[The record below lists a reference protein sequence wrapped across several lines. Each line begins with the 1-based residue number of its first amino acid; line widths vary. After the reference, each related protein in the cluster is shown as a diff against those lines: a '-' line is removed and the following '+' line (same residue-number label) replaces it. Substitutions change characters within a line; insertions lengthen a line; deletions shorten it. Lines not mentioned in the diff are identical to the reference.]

1 MANKKDKH
9 EEEIKVTKDG
19 VKLDKVFQDL
29 YKKIST
35 NTYDTDRELNT
46 DQIKNLVNRI
56 DDVINSDLQE
66 LKEYGGKNDLTRFLL
81 VTLQNSGKYNGIS
94 AQSINEDETLEN
106 IFLSKDGSIFSVF
119 EERFKNRL
127 LLFHDL
133 ETVCDQLPEL
143 REAIYTTRDD
153 IVASDDLGSDI
164 SRSLTFTTDLTDDE
178 KYDNQ
183 IAEVKELEREHNLQY
198 MIREHI
204 VPKTLTYGEYYV
216 YIIPEQRLFENT
228 QKNKRE
234 LTKGATLESSQVD
247 SIFESLDIDKK
258 GDYKDF
264 KPSEIS
270 TYVSENIKINNTDI
284 PLPLMESENIKGISK
299 DLADF
304 NSLNT
309 LLKNAKKK
317 KGKKEDKDISM
328 TLGFSDGVKSSNRID
343 NWNGA
348 KGCYIRL
355 LDPKKVIPVKLLNY
369 TIGYYYINDTD
380 MELAGLGHKCKSNTY
395 RFGSLIDQVANK
407 TANQK
412 NIITNIAQSIV
423 KSFDKKYL
431 ENNDEFK
438 ELIINALMYN
448 DMYKRKLHFQFIP
461 ADNMCRFSVNED
473 ENGYGQS
480 MLYKSLFY
488 AKLYLSL
495 LLFNMITHITKSQDT
510 LVTYVKTSGIDKN
523 VANKTMSIARQM
535 KSKQIGIADLMD
547 YSSIYTKMG
556 TGRDLYIPEGE
567 SGERGLSWD
576 VIQGQDVNMQNELM
590 EQLKESF
597 INGTGVPSVI
607 MNYINEADFAKTL
620 VMANAKQLRRV
631 MMYQDNLNEDITY
644 MYQKIMI
651 YCTDM
656 EMDDILQF
664 NFRFQRPKS
673 LPNNN
678 LVDIIGYGD
687 QLLDFLEKSIFGQYA
702 EESPEL
708 NMKKDGFRK
717 NMSRKV
723 LSMLPW
729 ETVDEIMEEIEMDVV
744 KQQMDKGG
752 VGDNDMSGGM
762 DNGGF

>member
-1 MANKKDKH
+1 
-9 EEEIKVTKDG
+9 
-19 VKLDKVFQDL
+19 
-29 YKKIST
+29 
-35 NTYDTDRELNT
+35 
-46 DQIKNLVNRI
+46 
-56 DDVINSDLQE
+56 
-66 LKEYGGKNDLTRFLL
+66 
-81 VTLQNSGKYNGIS
+81 
-94 AQSINEDETLEN
+94 
-106 IFLSKDGSIFSVF
+106 
-119 EERFKNRL
+119 
-127 LLFHDL
+127 
-133 ETVCDQLPEL
+133 
-143 REAIYTTRDD
+143 
-153 IVASDDLGSDI
+153 
-164 SRSLTFTTDLTDDE
+164 
-178 KYDNQ
+178 
-183 IAEVKELEREHNLQY
+183 
-198 MIREHI
+198 
-204 VPKTLTYGEYYV
+204 
-216 YIIPEQRLFENT
+216 
-228 QKNKRE
+228 
-234 LTKGATLESSQVD
+234 
-247 SIFESLDIDKK
+247 
-258 GDYKDF
+258 
-264 KPSEIS
+264 
-270 TYVSENIKINNTDI
+270 
-284 PLPLMESENIKGISK
+284 
-299 DLADF
+299 
-304 NSLNT
+304 
-309 LLKNAKKK
+309 
-317 KGKKEDKDISM
+317 
-328 TLGFSDGVKSSNRID
+328 
-343 NWNGA
+343 
-348 KGCYIRL
+348 
-355 LDPKKVIPVKLLNY
+355 
-369 TIGYYYINDTD
+369 
-380 MELAGLGHKCKSNTY
+380 
-395 RFGSLIDQVANK
+395 
-407 TANQK
+407 
-412 NIITNIAQSIV
+412 
-423 KSFDKKYL
+423 
-431 ENNDEFK
+431 
-438 ELIINALMYN
+438 
-448 DMYKRKLHFQFIP
+448 
-461 ADNMCRFSVNED
+461 MCRFSVNED

-702 EESPEL
+702 EETPEL

-729 ETVDEIMEEIEMDVV
+729 ETVDEIMEEVEMDVV

-752 VGDNDMSGGM
+752 TDNNDMGGGM